1 MKIKKIFPEKN
12 LPETRTTLREQVSY
26 IWITLKELVSYIKY
40 LWVTRMDKEALYRVG
55 DELGITD
62 LLKAAAE
69 FERGDCEKICKAFAM
84 KERRVEVSAAL
95 NRAADMIR
103 LRNAAEESPTLPSHN
118 TPKEFITFT

>member
-1 MKIKKIFPEKN
+1 MIRMTK
-12 LPETRTTLREQVSY
+12 EQ
-26 IWITLKELVSYIKY
+26 
-40 LWVTRMDKEALYRVG
+40 LYKMA
-55 DELGITD
+55 DELGITEF
-62 LLKAAAE
+62 LMAAEE
-69 FERGDCEKICKAFAM
+69 FERKDCEKICKAFAM